1 MGAVGVEGRLGG
13 VCLDGLCVEAQG
25 LVPLLVAEGRVALV
39 LELGR
44 LVWRAPHGV
53 SIRWKAARAGASM
66 RDSSSKRAIAE
77 GATGV
82 AAVRRG
88 SSDGGEGGRGE
99 AEKERLASND
109 AQPQLEA
116 KT

>member
-1 MGAVGVEGRLGG
+1 
-13 VCLDGLCVEAQG
+13 
-25 LVPLLVAEGRVALV
+25 
-39 LELGR
+39 
-44 LVWRAPHGV
+44 
-53 SIRWKAARAGASM
+53 M